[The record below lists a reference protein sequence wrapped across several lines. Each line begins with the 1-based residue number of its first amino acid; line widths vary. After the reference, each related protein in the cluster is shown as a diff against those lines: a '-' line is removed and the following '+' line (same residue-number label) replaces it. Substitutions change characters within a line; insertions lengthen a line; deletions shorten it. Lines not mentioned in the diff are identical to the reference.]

1 MTATTA
7 AEPASRTERID
18 VRGDEI
24 LAKVRE
30 LIHQGNVRRVVVIS
44 EDRTSIL
51 EFPLTAGVIGA
62 APAPALVAIGAIAAL
77 ATNYTL
83 LIEAAPKVPKP
94 GEGPASTPPPYQG
107 YSAPKRTAG
116 SGTGVR

>member
-1 MTATTA
+1 M
-7 AEPASRTERID
+7 
-18 VRGDEI
+18 RGDEL

-30 LIHQGNVRRVVVIS
+30 LIHQGNIRRVVVIS

-51 EFPLTAGVIGA
+51 EFPLTVGVIGAVA

-77 ATNYTL
+77 ASNYTL
-83 LIEAAPKVPKP
+83 LVEAVPKAPKA
-94 GEGPASTPPPYQG
+94 GEGSAITPPPNQG

-116 SGTGVR
+116 AGTGVR

>member
-7 AEPASRTERID
+7 AQPATRTECIA
-18 VRGDEI
+18 VRSDEL

-30 LIHQGNVRRVVVIS
+30 LIHQGNVRRVVVLS
-44 EDRTSIL
+44 EDRSSIL
-51 EFPLTAGVIGA
+51 EFPLTDGMIGA
-62 APAPALVAIGAIAAL
+62 VAAPALVAIGAIAAL

-83 LIEAAPKVPKP
+83 LVEAAPKAPKA
-94 GEGPASTPPPYQG
+94 GAASAITPPPNQG

-116 SGTGVR
+116 SGTAVR